1 MDVTKFVEE
10 EFLFFFFFDINI
22 EEIGYSIEETFDLVD
37 RFIDRFGEFNL

>member
-22 EEIGYSIEETFDLVD
+22 EEIGYSIEEIFDLVD